1 MQRFRAERG
10 DPIGSRSLMAR
21 RAVRLIVIGFVA
33 GAIGVLVFHQGVI
46 LVMYLLGLLP
56 SGPYSMR
63 ATAPFNVPQV
73 LSSAFWGGLWG
84 IALVWLMTSVRAADR
99 LWVALL
105 FGGVL
110 PTLVGILVVM
120 PLKGGDPAAR
130 LQFAMLLRGFI
141 INGAWGL
148 GAALT
153 YRVARRRLR

>member
-1 MQRFRAERG
+1 
-10 DPIGSRSLMAR
+10 MAR
-21 RAVRLIVIGFVA
+21 QTAQLVAIGFVA
-33 GAIGVLVFHQGVI
+33 GAVGVLVFHQGIV
-46 LVMYLLGLLP
+46 LVMYLAGLLP
-56 SGPYSMR
+56 SAPYSLR
-63 ATAPFNVPQV
+63 ATPPFGVPQV

-84 IALVWLMTSVRAADR
+84 ILLVWLMTTVRAADR

-110 PTLVGILVVM
+110 PTLVGILVVT

-153 YRVARRRLR
+153 YRVARLRLR

>member
-1 MQRFRAERG
+1 
-10 DPIGSRSLMAR
+10 MAR
-21 RAVRLIVIGFVA
+21 QAARLVIIGFVA

-46 LVMYLLGLLP
+46 LIMYLLGVLP
-56 SGPYSMR
+56 SGPYSMK

-84 IALVWLMTSVRAADR
+84 IVLVWLMTTVRAADR

-110 PTLVGILVVM
+110 PTLVGILVVT
-120 PLKGGDPAAR
+120 PLKGGDPASR

-153 YRVARRRLR
+153 YRLAQRRLR

>member
-1 MQRFRAERG
+1 
-10 DPIGSRSLMAR
+10 MAR
-21 RAVRLIVIGFVA
+21 PAARLIVIGFVA

-46 LVMYLLGLLP
+46 LAMYLLGLLP

-84 IALVWLMTSVRAADR
+84 IVLVWLMTTVRAADR

-110 PTLVGILVVM
+110 PTLVGILVVT

-153 YRVARRRLR
+153 YRLARRSLG

>member
-1 MQRFRAERG
+1 
-10 DPIGSRSLMAR
+10 MAR
-21 RAVRLIVIGFVA
+21 QTGKLVVIGFVA

-46 LVMYLLGLLP
+46 LAMYLMGLLP
-56 SGPYSMR
+56 AGPYSMR

-84 IALVWLMTSVRAADR
+84 IVLVWLMTSLRWADR

-110 PTLVGILVVM
+110 PTLVGVLVVT
-120 PLKGGDPAAR
+120 PLKGGDPVAR
-130 LQFAMLLRGFI
+130 MQFAMLLRGFV

-148 GAALT
+148 GTALA
-153 YRVARRRLR
+153 YRTLRRVIR

>member
-1 MQRFRAERG
+1 LIELQEM
-10 DPIGSRSLMAR
+10 PMAR
-21 RAVRLIVIGFVA
+21 RTAWLAIIGFAA

-46 LVMYLLGLLP
+46 LAMYLLGLLP
-56 SGPYSMR
+56 SPPYSMK
-63 ATAPFNVPQV
+63 ATEPFGVPQL

-84 IALVWLMTSVRAADR
+84 IALVCCMTAWRAADR

-110 PTLVGILVVM
+110 PTLVGILVVT

-130 LQFAMLLRGFI
+130 LQVAMLLRGFV

-148 GAALT
+148 GAALS
-153 YRVARRRLR
+153 YRAIRRILR

>member
-1 MQRFRAERG
+1 VSAER
-10 DPIGSRSLMAR
+10 IGSIGQQEMLMASR
-21 RAVRLIVIGFVA
+21 IAKIVVIGFVA

-63 ATAPFNVPQV
+63 ATIPFGVPQI

-110 PTLVGILVVM
+110 PTLVGILVVT
-120 PLKGGDPAAR
+120 PLKGGDPVAR

-148 GAALT
+148 GAGLA
-153 YRVARRRLR
+153 YRVARRAQR